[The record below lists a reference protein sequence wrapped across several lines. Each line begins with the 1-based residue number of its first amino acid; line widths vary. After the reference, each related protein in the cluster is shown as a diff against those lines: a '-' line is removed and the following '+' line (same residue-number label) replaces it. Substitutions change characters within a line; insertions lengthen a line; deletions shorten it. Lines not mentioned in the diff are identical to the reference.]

1 MKPIPRAGEV
11 AQALK
16 ASEAVVKD
24 AIRQLN
30 RTAGTLMAK
39 GDYSGAEALALRGR
53 KMLEF
58 QARVNELR
66 RTWREI
72 RRGATGNVAE
82 PKTPLWVYYHP
93 ILKALVEAGGSARR
107 SELEPAVRVILGNE
121 LQPGDETPMAR
132 GRTRWQVMIQ
142 RARKYMVNEGWLET
156 GTGSRWRITEEGR
169 RVAKE
174 GNAQQRKAMGNHEG
188 SRATHDVKGP

>member
-1 MKPIPRAGEV
+1 MKPIPCAGEV

-16 ASEAVVKD
+16 ASETTVKE

-39 GDYSGAEALALRGR
+39 GDYSGAEALAFRGR

-58 QARVNELR
+58 QARVHELR
-66 RTWREI
+66 RAWKEI
-72 RRGATGNVAE
+72 RSGASGSAGE
-82 PKTPLWVYYHP
+82 PKTPLWFYYQP
-93 ILKALVEAGGSARR
+93 ILKALVEAGGSAQR
-107 SELEPAVRVILGNE
+107 SELEPAVRVILGSK
-121 LQPGDETPMAR
+121 LRPSDETLMAG

-142 RARKYMVNEGWLET
+142 RARKHMVSEGWLET
-156 GTGSRWRITEEGR
+156 GRGSRWRITKEGR

-174 GNAQQRKAMGNHEG
+174 GVVQQRI
-188 SRATHDVKGP
+188 ATDNQQ